1 MKKNFLLSVVLL
13 CMAGLMAM
21 AGSPV
26 GKAKMV
32 KKPTQRQ
39 VKVEG
44 TYVAF
49 FSDNGANASKWDS
62 LWLAEAAKYVGKEKA
77 SAAVAKMKNKCNG
90 TCIGSEAVRKFGAF
104 ANDNKDYSGT
114 FQFDCRFKHG
124 VDQLTFK
131 GRRITGVDAS
141 GSRVFSHTYSLV
153 GKDKAFGAEFYKSD
167 DGNRDEFTYFMLLP
181 DTPADTYHIE
191 LRYGSNIEALKN
203 MRMGKYAYWMI
214 GAVRAG
220 NDADCAAAIKLYVE
234 ENLRAEKH

>member
-13 CMAGLMAM
+13 CMVGLMAM

-77 SAAVAKMKNKCNG
+77 SEAVAKMKNKCNG

-141 GSRVFSHTYSLV
+141 GSRVFSHT
-153 GKDKAFGAEFYKSD
+153 
-167 DGNRDEFTYFMLLP
+167 

>member
-39 VKVEG
+39 MKVEG

-77 SAAVAKMKNKCNG
+77 SEAVAKMKISA
-90 TCIGSEAVRKFGAF
+90 TAPVL
-104 ANDNKDYSGT
+104 
-114 FQFDCRFKHG
+114 G
-124 VDQLTFK
+124 V
-131 GRRITGVDAS
+131 
-141 GSRVFSHTYSLV
+141 
-153 GKDKAFGAEFYKSD
+153 
-167 DGNRDEFTYFMLLP
+167 
-181 DTPADTYHIE
+181 
-191 LRYGSNIEALKN
+191 
-203 MRMGKYAYWMI
+203 
-214 GAVRAG
+214 
-220 NDADCAAAIKLYVE
+220 KL
-234 ENLRAEKH
+234 

>member
-13 CMAGLMAM
+13 CMVGLMAM

-39 VKVEG
+39 AKVEG

-77 SAAVAKMKNKCNG
+77 SEAVAKMKNKCNG

-104 ANDNKDYSGT
+104 ANDNKDYRSRCKWLTCVLAYLFFGWER
-114 FQFDCRFKHG
+114 QGLRCRI
-124 VDQLTFK
+124 L
-131 GRRITGVDAS
+131 
-141 GSRVFSHTYSLV
+141 
-153 GKDKAFGAEFYKSD
+153 
-167 DGNRDEFTYFMLLP
+167 
-181 DTPADTYHIE
+181 
-191 LRYGSNIEALKN
+191 
-203 MRMGKYAYWMI
+203 
-214 GAVRAG
+214 
-220 NDADCAAAIKLYVE
+220 
-234 ENLRAEKH
+234 